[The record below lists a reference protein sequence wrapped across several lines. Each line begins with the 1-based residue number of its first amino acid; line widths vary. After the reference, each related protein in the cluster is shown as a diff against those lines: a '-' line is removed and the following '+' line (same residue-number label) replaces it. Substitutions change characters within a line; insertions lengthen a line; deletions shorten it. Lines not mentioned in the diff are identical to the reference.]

1 MDLQDLACEDAQC
14 VNVWLA
20 KAVRGEPL
28 PSINDPAHQ
37 RTRQAVANIMQ
48 AARENRAAAATVSI
62 ALASML
68 LVLDALDRT
77 AEAERQAKGKALN

>member
-1 MDLQDLACEDAQC
+1 M
-14 VNVWLA
+14 NVCLA

-28 PSINDPAHQ
+28 PSSSDPEHA
-37 RTRQAVANIMQ
+37 RARRAITNIMQ

-77 AEAERQAKGKALN
+77 AEAEQEAKGKPLN